1 MARRDTDPYGAF
13 NFLVE
18 IDGLTVAGFSEC
30 SGLSAETAVIEYRE
44 GSDKGGARKL
54 PGLTKFGNIT
64 LKRGLTTSRE
74 LWQWHRTVVTGD
86 VERRTVRI
94 VVLDEA
100 RNPAA
105 SYRIV
110 EAWPVKYEGPRLKA
124 TGNEVAI
131 ETLEIAH
138 EGLELE

>member
-1 MARRDTDPYGAF
+1 MAQRDDPYGAF

-18 IDGLTVAGFSEC
+18 IDGLAVAGFSEC
-30 SGLSAETAVIEYRE
+30 SGLGVETAVIEYRE
-44 GSDKGGARKL
+44 GSDKGGVRKL
-54 PGLTKFGNIT
+54 PGLTRFSNIT

-74 LWQWHRTVVTGD
+74 LWQWHRTVVTGN
-86 VERRTVRI
+86 VERRTFRI

-105 SYRIV
+105 SYRVI

-124 TGNEVAI
+124 TGNDVAI

-138 EGLELE
+138 ESLELE

>member
-1 MARRDTDPYGAF
+1 MPRRDDPYGAY

-18 IDGLTVAGFSEC
+18 IDGLTIAGFSEC
-30 SGLSAETAVIEYRE
+30 SGLGAETTVIEYRE
-44 GSDKGGARKL
+44 GSDRGGVRKL
-54 PGLTKFGNIT
+54 PGLTKFPNVT
-64 LKRGLTTSRE
+64 LKRSLTTSRE
-74 LWQWHRTVVTGD
+74 LWQWHRTVATGA
-86 VERRTVRI
+86 VERRTCRI

>member
-1 MARRDTDPYGAF
+1 MARRDPYGAF

-18 IDGLTVAGFSEC
+18 IDGITVAGFSEC
-30 SGLSAETAVIEYRE
+30 SGLVAETAVIEYRE
-44 GSDKGGARKL
+44 GSDKAGVRKI
-54 PGLTKFGNIT
+54 PGITKYTNIT
-64 LKRGLTTSRE
+64 LKRGLTTSRD
-74 LWQWHRTVVTGD
+74 LWQWHRTVATGK
-86 VERRTVRI
+86 VERRSGRI
-94 VVLDEA
+94 VVLDED

-105 SYRIV
+105 SFRFV
-110 EAWPVKYEGPRLKA
+110 EGWPAKYEGPRLKA

>member
-1 MARRDTDPYGAF
+1 MAQRNDPYGAF

-18 IDGLTVAGFSEC
+18 VDGLTVAGFSEC

-44 GSDKGGARKL
+44 GSDKGGVRKL
-54 PGLTKFGNIT
+54 PGLTKFSNIT

-74 LWQWHRTVVTGD
+74 LWHWHRTVVTGT
-86 VERRTVRI
+86 VERRTGRI
-94 VVLDEA
+94 VVLDDA

-105 SYRIV
+105 SYRFV

-124 TGNEVAI
+124 TGNDVAI